1 MSAHVLFDLRQSI
14 RRGESSRLIACSA
27 IAGMAEFYT
36 NVGSA

>member
-1 MSAHVLFDLRQSI
+1 MSAHALFDLNERI
-14 RRGESSRLIACSA
+14 HRGSSRLIACSA